1 MEEARA
7 VKQEQMDEDSW
18 LLESAKEEEEEG
30 KGMVSGGAKAEKMEK
45 LEEEEEDDADDV
57 EEEPY
62 EDQGEQSNFFLFFA
76 KSCLKYKAKGIR
88 NK

>member
-1 MEEARA
+1 M
-7 VKQEQMDEDSW
+7 KQEQMDEDSW
-18 LLESAKEEEEEG
+18 LLESAKEEEEEDG

-62 EDQGEQSNFFLFFA
+62 EDQGEQSNFFLFLQKVA
-76 KSCLKYKAKGIR
+76 SSTKRKVLETSKSCP
-88 NK
+88 